1 MDIYAPCMCLVPS
14 GQMPDSVEL
23 ELETVVS
30 YLVSLRVKSKSPLE
44 EQPVPVTAELF
55 SPFPG

>member
-1 MDIYAPCMCLVPS
+1 MHVSGALS
-14 GQMPDSVEL
+14 GQMPDSVELEL